1 MIKSIG
7 TRYDFS
13 SPLDHSQKTNKLIK
27 RILTVFPKMQVQDPD
42 TDATAFRGKAIA
54 TGTLDK
60 LEQPASI
67 DPPNSRNI
75 KVLDGA

>member
-1 MIKSIG
+1 
-7 TRYDFS
+7 
-13 SPLDHSQKTNKLIK
+13 
-27 RILTVFPKMQVQDPD
+27 MQVQDPD
-42 TDATAFRGKAIA
+42 TDATAFRGKAIV

-75 KVLDGA
+75 KILDGA